1 MMKEIAILCIL
12 SGSTCEFIRKLRR
25 VFYLHV
31 ENMWNFCNRLKEL
44 FIWMKTLCESRNKVW
59 ALNCCLFRVFIS
71 CADVSL
77 SLSLTSRLWTRRLSV
92 PQTGS
97 LGEDVDEDVLAESQ
111 RVDSGAAGSDLLQVS
126 QLTKVYGHLNRRVQ
140 AVNKLSFG
148 IPAGEVSP
156 AFRRFLLSL
165 CYNVKR

>member
-1 MMKEIAILCIL
+1 M
-12 SGSTCEFIRKLRR
+12 
-25 VFYLHV
+25 
-31 ENMWNFCNRLKEL
+31 
-44 FIWMKTLCESRNKVW
+44 
-59 ALNCCLFRVFIS
+59 
-71 CADVSL
+71 
-77 SLSLTSRLWTRRLSV
+77 

-126 QLTKVYGHLNRRVQ
+126 QLTKVYRHLNRRVQ

-156 AFRRFLLSL
+156 AFGRFLLSL
-165 CYNVKR
+165 CHNVKR